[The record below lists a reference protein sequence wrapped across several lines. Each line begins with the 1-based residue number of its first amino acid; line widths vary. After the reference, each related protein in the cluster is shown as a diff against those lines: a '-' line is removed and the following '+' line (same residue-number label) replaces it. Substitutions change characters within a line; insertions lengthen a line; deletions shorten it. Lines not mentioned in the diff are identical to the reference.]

1 MTGAN
6 DTPTPAPLGQG
17 VRDTLTPVA
26 QSGAQVIM
34 APSVADML
42 DPRGVFAMSHT
53 RDAATYARLMATP
66 RALLSD
72 LETAWLEQPW
82 AEQPDG
88 SWAYVEQFRN
98 TVVTVGK
105 NQMLTSALTGSAYT
119 VTGPY
124 MGLIS
129 SVGYSAISVNDTMA
143 SHAGWTEAGN
153 ANAPQYTGTR
163 KTCVFAAASA
173 GAMALSAALVFTI
186 SSNGTIKGCFITY
199 GSGAVNTIDSTA
211 GVLFSAGLF
220 TGGDRAVLTNDIVN
234 VSYSISL

>member
-1 MTGAN
+1 MQPAWNTENLDMTWLQPGESIEMPRL
-6 DTPTPAPLGQG
+6 DGPG
-17 VRDTLTPVA
+17 VITHMWFT
-26 QSGAQVIM
+26 
-34 APSVADML
+34 
-42 DPRGVFAMSHT
+42 
-53 RDAATYARLMATP
+53 
-66 RALLSD
+66 
-72 LETAWLEQPW
+72 
-82 AEQPDG
+82 
-88 SWAYVEQFRN
+88 
-98 TVVTVGK
+98 
-105 NQMLTSALTGSAYT
+105 
-119 VTGPY
+119 
-124 MGLIS
+124 
-129 SVGYSAISVNDTMA
+129 

-186 SSNGTIKGCFITY
+186 ASNGTIKGCFITY

>member
-1 MTGAN
+1 MTGMN
-6 DTPTPAPLGQG
+6 DKMTPI
-17 VRDTLTPVA
+17 A

-34 APSVADML
+34 SPSMFDEL
-42 DPRGVFAMSHT
+42 DPRGVFTITHERNPETWERLS
-53 RDAATYARLMATP
+53 AAP
-66 RALLSD
+66 RATLSA
-72 LETAWLEQPW
+72 LEQAWLDQPW
-82 AEQPDG
+82 AEQPSG
-88 SWAYVEQFRN
+88 RWAYAEEFRN
-98 TVVTVGK
+98 TVVVVGK
-105 NQMLTSALTGSAYT
+105 NQMLTAALTGAPYT

-129 SVGYSAISVNDTMA
+129 SVGYSAISSNDTMA

-153 ANAPQYTGTR
+153 ANAPQYTGNR
-163 KTCVFAAASA
+163 KTCIFAAASS

-199 GSGAVNTIDSTA
+199 GAGAVNTIDSTA

-220 TGGDRAVLTNDIVN
+220 TGGDRAVLTSDIVN